1 MPSQAITAAEWLARD
16 PIFLDTE
23 TTGLDRTAE
32 VCDLAVVDAQ
42 GAVLLNTLIRT
53 LRPIPPDAYAIH
65 GIRDADVMA
74 APSFAQ
80 VVDQLRGVL
89 RGRLVVVYNAAFDKQ
104 MLIQS
109 HQAAKTPPRYLQD
122 ANFVCAMELYA
133 AHYGEW
139 NSYYHSYRWQTLDKA
154 ARQCRLT
161 WSGDAHRALADAE
174 MCRRVVRHMAG
185 QRP

>member
-1 MPSQAITAAEWLARD
+1 LPSQAKVAREWLARD
-16 PIFLDTE
+16 PLFLDTE
-23 TTGLDRTAE
+23 TTGLDHRAE
-32 VCDLAVVDAQ
+32 VCDLAIVDAAGQ
-42 GAVLLNTLIRT
+42 VVLDTLIRT
-53 LRPIPPDAYAIH
+53 ARPIPPDAYAIH
-65 GIRDADVMA
+65 GISNADLAA
-74 APSFAQ
+74 APTFAR
-80 VVDQLRGVL
+80 VVDQLRGAL

-109 HQAAKTPPRYLQD
+109 HKAAKTPPKYLQE

-154 ARQCRLT
+154 ARQCGLT
-161 WSGDAHRALADAE
+161 WAGDAHRALADAE

-185 QRP
+185 LR

>member
-1 MPSQAITAAEWLARD
+1 LPNPAQVAAEWLARD

-32 VCDLAVVDAQ
+32 VCDLAIVDAAGQ
-42 GAVLLNTLIRT
+42 VMLDTLIRT
-53 LRPIPPDAYAIH
+53 VRPIPPDAYAIH
-65 GIRDADVMA
+65 GISDADVA
-74 APSFAQ
+74 NAPTFSQ
-80 VVDQLRGVL
+80 VADQLRGAL

-109 HQAAKTPPRYLQD
+109 HTAAKTPPKYLQAAD
-122 ANFVCAMELYA
+122 FVCAMELYA

-154 ARQCRLT
+154 ARQCRLK
-161 WSGDAHRALADAE
+161 WLGDAHRALADAE

-185 QRP
+185 LK